1 MHCCL
6 LVLYINC
13 IAMKRLNHITCLLAL
28 LLVISCQVSAQKSKT
43 DTFPTY
49 EQIRGNKAETFD
61 YVGPGGN
68 SWTVVRREMV
78 VSPYFNAFTYP
89 EGSAVYYLN
98 GKRMKSKKRAE
109 QELNEKCGNVES
121 VSIGPVET
129 NGKRIIR
136 IDYEVKRI
144 D

>member
-1 MHCCL
+1 
-6 LVLYINC
+6 
-13 IAMKRLNHITCLLAL
+13 MKRLTHNLGLLFL
-28 LLVISCQVSAQKSKT
+28 LLLISYQVSAQKSKK

-61 YVGPGGN
+61 YVGPGGS
-68 SWTVVRREMV
+68 SWTVVKGEMV
-78 VSPYFNAFTYP
+78 ASPYLNAFNYP

-109 QELNEKCGNVES
+109 KELEEKCGNVES

-129 NGKRIIR
+129 NSKRIIR
-136 IDYEVKRI
+136 IDYEEKKN
-144 D
+144 

>member
-1 MHCCL
+1 MKNLPHNEGL
-6 LVLYINC
+6 LFL
-13 IAMKRLNHITCLLAL
+13 MLL
-28 LLVISCQVSAQKSKT
+28 ISYQVSAQKSEK

-49 EQIRGNKAETFD
+49 EQIRGNKAETCD

-78 VSPYFNAFTYP
+78 ASPYLNAFTYP
-89 EGSAVYYLN
+89 EGRAVYYLN
-98 GKRMKSKKRAE
+98 GKKMKSKKRAE

-129 NGKRIIR
+129 GGKRIIR
-136 IDYEVKRI
+136 IDYEEKKN
-144 D
+144 